1 MSTLGTLWLS
11 NGLIEALISR
21 NGNWYDENH
30 EDIGIPLTNIKEGA
44 KERSQRTQESKQKRK
59 KKKVDHNSN
68 IPLHIFSSVL

>member
-44 KERSQRTQESKQKRK
+44 KERSQRTQESK
-59 KKKVDHNSN
+59 
-68 IPLHIFSSVL
+68 